1 MECVLPAGLVRNVS
15 EYAATMSETVRS
27 TVQDTVSA
35 SRRQGG
41 EGGGGE
47 VRGPGERERRC
58 VPGAVNIHV

>member
-1 MECVLPAGLVRNVS
+1 MECVLPVGLVRNVS

-41 EGGGGE
+41 GRGGE
-47 VRGPGERERRC
+47 VRGPGERESRC
-58 VPGAVNIHV
+58 VPAAVNIHV